1 MRKQKRS
8 ARNAD
13 LEGEYRSKM
22 LKMMLMVFGS
32 VLGDMYMKSG
42 LGDDIMVY
50 K

>member
-1 MRKQKRS
+1 MRKQKRL

-13 LEGEYRSKM
+13 LEDEYRLKM
-22 LKMMLMVFGS
+22 LKMMLMVSES
-32 VLGDMYMKSG
+32 VLGDMYMNSG